1 MQCFA
6 RVSLCLVLLFA
17 QVFVRNGAA
26 AMVVILLTC
35 EAEMPS
41 NRVGSSKQ
49 AARISEGR
57 CTALAHGR
65 FTAAAAMAGFD
76 HRAGGQTLFP
86 VQHLVV
92 MVWYRHRLSK
102 NLLYRRSVD
111 MLKQTEIEM
120 VMLTRVLPSSL
131 YDA

>member
-1 MQCFA
+1 MKDTSSGIVMQCFA
-6 RVSLCLVLLFA
+6 RVVLCLVLLFA

-49 AARISEGR
+49 AAHISEGR

-86 VQHLVV
+86 VQHLESRCYGVV
-92 MVWYRHRLSK
+92 PAPV
-102 NLLYRRSVD
+102 
-111 MLKQTEIEM
+111 IEESA
-120 VMLTRVLPSSL
+120 VPAECRYVEA
-131 YDA
+131 DRN